1 MSLKE
6 NIWFKVAV
14 PRELHKDFKLACW
27 LENISMTDKM
37 LVSMH
42 QIVTKNIKEIEEA
55 KKVRNL

>member
-1 MSLKE
+1 M
-6 NIWFKVAV
+6 FKVAV